1 MSDIDKKAL
10 YRAYRQSKR
19 GKMLQSVVEFLQAT
33 KRYIDELDEEEH
45 PIYYRFPVEEGDKD
59 STEIRFMVTPYLLQN
74 LLEKELASVK
84 KLMQAEAAHAEEV
97 DRKLEEAND
106 TETSQGLQ

>member
-1 MSDIDKKAL
+1 MSDINKKAL
-10 YRAYRQSKR
+10 YRAYKQSKR

-33 KRYIDELDEEEH
+33 KSYINELDEEEH

-84 KLMQAEAAHAEEV
+84 KLMQAKAAHAEEV
-97 DRKLEEAND
+97 DRKLEEANN